1 MVSGLWLLSGLQFVS
16 RFALDGDGIFKDGIL
31 KGVSL
36 EQFQSWW

>member
-16 RFALDGDGIFKDGIL
+16 RFALDGDGIFK
-31 KGVSL
+31 GVSL